1 LQSKIIQIIA
11 ILAVISSGFFF
22 FLLTDFSSSYQSPN
36 NEKTSAESTINS
48 YVKEYTLPH
57 GTWPNGILVDK
68 NGSVWVTGSQIHKL
82 FKFDPKQEKI
92 VETFQ
97 LGTQDE
103 HSGVSRMVWTMV
115 EDNEDMIWFSQ
126 MSPDPIWRFD
136 PHTNKSDILHVSAAP
151 FQMKTDN
158 AGNIWFTTLTSNT
171 VGIIQKAYLQE
182 QNQEYKI
189 TEFDLDS
196 ASLPSGIFFEEE
208 YVWITMINDSKI
220 VKFFPVKDANGSII
234 DIKKVVEVP
243 NTEENLVYSPTDM
256 IILGDS
262 SVWVTEHG
270 TSFVSKFS
278 DDFQSVIKFPTSQN
292 QYQAT
297 SLPFW
302 IKGTKDGKGFWFNEH
317 TGNKIGF
324 FDAEKMELIEYE
336 IPSRPSDGYI
346 VFPLTIATD
355 PTNDNLLWFSEWNTD
370 KIGVVDKSIPIPFDL
385 VPEKDE
391 IVFLQNN
398 NEKSANARITVNII
412 KNQSFFEENVHNI
425 IWINASSTLEL
436 NAGLGDMHVNFS
448 TNHIDLTK
456 INEKE
461 QVDILLQN
469 ITEKGNH
476 TLSISAT
483 NGIITKSIFFNLIR

>member
-1 LQSKIIQIIA
+1 LQSKIILIIA
-11 ILAVISSGFFF
+11 IPTVIATGF
-22 FLLTDFSSSYQSPN
+22 FLLTDFSSSYPSPN
-36 NEKTSAESTINS
+36 NEKTSAKSTINP
-48 YVKEYTLPH
+48 YVKEYSLPH

-68 NGSVWVTGSQIHKL
+68 KGSVWVAGSQIHKL

-103 HSGVSRMVWTMV
+103 HSDASRMVWTMV
-115 EDNEDMIWFSQ
+115 EDNEDAIWFSQ
-126 MSPDPIWRFD
+126 MGSDPIWRFD
-136 PHTNKSDILHVSAAP
+136 PNTKRFDVYHVSAAP

-158 AGNIWFTTLTSNT
+158 TGNIWFTTLTVNT
-171 VGIIQKAYLQE
+171 VGIIQKANLQD

-189 TEFDLDS
+189 TEFNLDS
-196 ASLPSGIFFEEE
+196 DGLPSGIFLDEE
-208 YVWITMINDSKI
+208 YVWITMINDNKI
-220 VKFFPVKDANGSII
+220 IKFLPVKDANGSII
-234 DIKKVVEVP
+234 DINKIIEVP
-243 NTEENLVYSPTDM
+243 ITKENLIYSPTDM
-256 IILGDS
+256 IILADS

-270 TSFVSKFS
+270 TSFVSKFI
-278 DDFQSVIKFPTSQN
+278 DNFQNVIKFPTSQN

-324 FDAEKMELIEYE
+324 FNTEKMELIEYE

-355 PTNDNLLWFSEWNTD
+355 PTNDDLLWFSEWNTD

-398 NEKSANARITVNII
+398 NEKSDNVWITVNII
-412 KNQSFFEENVHNI
+412 KNQSFIEENVHNMV
-425 IWINASSTLEL
+425 WLNASSTLEL

-448 TNHIDLTK
+448 TNNIDLTK
-456 INEKE
+456 INEKVK
-461 QVDILLQN
+461 VDILLQN
-469 ITEKGNH
+469 ITVTGNQ

>member
-1 LQSKIIQIIA
+1 MVIISGLA
-11 ILAVISSGFFF
+11 IWVLGGFS
-22 FLLTDFSSSYQSPN
+22 L
-36 NEKTSAESTINS
+36 ESTNS
-48 YVKEYTLPH
+48 EKGQPIKLVSTNQYVREYSLPE
-57 GTWPNGILVDK
+57 GTWPSGIMVDK
-68 NGSVWVTGSQIHKL
+68 NSSVWVAGSQIHKL
-82 FKFDPKQEKI
+82 FKFLPEREESSSFQIINQENNKPS
-92 VETFQ
+92 VQ
-97 LGTQDE
+97 SL
-103 HSGVSRMVWTMV
+103 MVWAIT
-115 EDNEDMIWFSQ
+115 EDKEGMIWFSQ
-126 MSPDPIWRFD
+126 LGPDQIWRFD
-136 PHTNKSDILHVSAAP
+136 PNTKRFDIYRVSAAP

-158 AGNIWFTTLTSNT
+158 TGNIWFTTLTVNT
-171 VGIIQKAYLQE
+171 VGIIQKAYLQD

-189 TEFDLDS
+189 TEFNLDS
-196 ASLPSGIFFEEE
+196 DSLPSGIFLDEE
-208 YVWITMINDSKI
+208 YVWITMINDNKI
-220 VKFFPVKDANGSII
+220 VKFLPVKDANGSII
-234 DIKKVVEVP
+234 DINKIIEVP
-243 NTEENLVYSPTDM
+243 ITKENLIYSPTDM
-256 IILGDS
+256 SILGDS

-270 TSFVSKFS
+270 TSFVSKLS
-278 DDFQSVIKFPTSQN
+278 DDFQSVVKFPTSQN
-292 QYQAT
+292 QYHAT

-324 FDAEKMELIEYE
+324 FNTEKMELIEYE

-346 VFPLTIATD
+346 VFPLSIATD

-370 KIGVVDKSIPIPFDL
+370 KIGVVDKSISIPFDL
-385 VPEKDE
+385 VPEKDG

-398 NEKSANARITVNII
+398 NKKSDNARITVNII
-412 KNQSFFEENVHNI
+412 KNQSFVEENVHNM
-425 IWINASSTLEL
+425 IWLNASSTLEL

-469 ITEKGNH
+469 ITVTGNH

>member
-1 LQSKIIQIIA
+1 LQSKIILIIV
-11 ILAVISSGFFF
+11 IPAVIATGF
-22 FLLTDFSSSYQSPN
+22 FLLIDFSKSYPSPS
-36 NEKTSAESTINS
+36 NEKTSAKSPINP
-48 YVKEYTLPH
+48 YVKEYSLPH

-68 NGSVWVTGSQIHKL
+68 KGSVWVAGSQIHKL

-97 LGTQDE
+97 LETQDE
-103 HSGVSRMVWTMV
+103 PSGVSRMVWTMV
-115 EDNEDMIWFSQ
+115 EDNEGMIWFSQ
-126 MSPDPIWRFD
+126 MSSEPIWRFD
-136 PHTNKSDILHVSAAP
+136 PITKRFDVYHVSAAP

-158 AGNIWFTTLTSNT
+158 SGNIWFTTLTANT

-189 TEFDLDS
+189 TEFNLDS
-196 ASLPSGIFFEEE
+196 DGLPSGIFFEEE

-220 VKFFPVKDANGSII
+220 VKFLPVKDANDSII

-243 NTEENLVYSPTDM
+243 ATKENLVYSPTDM

-324 FDAEKMELIEYE
+324 FDAEKMELIEYD

-346 VFPLTIATD
+346 VFPLTLATD
-355 PTNDNLLWFSEWNTD
+355 PSNDDLLWFSEWNTD
-370 KIGVVDKSIPIPFDL
+370 KIGVVDKSFPIPFDIL
-385 VPEKDE
+385 PDNENTTV
-391 IVFLQNN
+391 QNN
-398 NEKSANARITVNII
+398 SSTTIFTINFIKKEDYLGNYQYTTVTL
-412 KNQSFFEENVHNI
+412 
-425 IWINASSTLEL
+425 NASSSIEL
-436 NAGLGDMHVNFS
+436 NGDLGNMTVQFS
-448 TNHIDLTK
+448 ANSFDLTK
-456 INEKE
+456 MKEKE
-461 QVDILLQN
+461 KVDILLTN
-469 ITEKGNH
+469 IPPTGNH
-476 TLSISAT
+476 TIAVSVT
-483 NGIITKSIFFNLIR
+483 NGKVTKSIFFESG